1 MYKKI
6 SNQSPKKAGTFGN
19 IPATF
24 LKESSEI
31 CNIVLKNA
39 WNYEFI
45 TPVYKN
51 WYNSIIRK
59 KMQL

>member
-31 CNIVLKNA
+31 CNIVRKNA
-39 WNYEFI
+39 WNYEYWEHNTSLI
-45 TPVYKN
+45 I
-51 WYNSIIRK
+51 YNSSI
-59 KMQL
+59 